1 MESQINNIEALFVNA
16 SGYIETRIDLMR
28 LKAIDKSSETLSSL
42 AAGLVLMVVGF
53 SIFMLVNIGAALLIG
68 DALGKLSYG
77 FFIVAGFYFI
87 VGIVL
92 FLLKDK
98 WLKMPIKN
106 SIVNKL
112 HN

>member
-16 SGYIETRIDLMR
+16 SGYLETRLDLMK
-28 LKAIDKSSETLSSL
+28 LKAIDKTSETLSSL
-42 AAGLVLMVVGF
+42 AAGLVLIVVGF
-53 SIFMLVNIGAALLIG
+53 SIFTLVNIGAAILIG
-68 DALGKLSYG
+68 GTLGELSYG

-92 FLLKDK
+92 FLLKDR